1 MRSLMLIAAA
11 SLVLSGCGAMTNA
24 AAGIAGLPASPAAV
38 CDRST
43 MDESGGQ
50 LVELG
55 YRLFRTAGEL
65 GVDTGVIKGARATQV
80 RKLDMTLFTA
90 TVAVQTAYKTC
101 NAGDYAA
108 AIVYAKSLLAQGD
121 AVLSKKGEQP

>member
-1 MRSLMLIAAA
+1 MRSLILIAAA
-11 SLVLSGCGAMTNA
+11 SLALTGCGAMTNA
-24 AAGIAGLPASPAAV
+24 AAGVAGLPSSPAAI
-38 CDRST
+38 CDKST
-43 MDESGGQ
+43 LDESGGQ

-65 GVDTGVIKGARATQV
+65 GVDTGAIKGARATQV
-80 RKLDMTLFTA
+80 RVLDNKLFDA

-108 AIVYAKSLLAQGD
+108 AIVYARELLKQGD
-121 AVLSKKGEQP
+121 AVLAKKGE